1 VPDLSESIYSLFL
14 HVKTPNHGLE
24 SSYENGLFIKFPQ
37 FCTQANIGDDIYLD
51 MVPADLSNMDN
62 SSFDTTAKVDTS
74 DFCRHITQLNSD
86 IQKETI
92 HLDTILKDLRQYY
105 ASVKTKRQLG
115 FDVPVGFRQD
125 NDLQRQFRSHT
136 LPRHL
141 SLEESQSTSTDKVLL
156 DTSLD
161 SISLPLQLGSSIT
174 LELLPIID
182 HDSTVPSPEPLPIPL
197 VRSVDKPSTSLP
209 KHMSMSEDVLRACV
223 GYQQINTLKK
233 QFSHLYQDTVKL
245 DQLPADAV
253 LDSGCLAS
261 LRKKDRNTDPVPRP
275 SKFGEV
281 IHVDIVFGPEIS
293 VGNIHYGLLFVDRF
307 SRMSYL
313 YQLQNLTIY

>member
-1 VPDLSESIYSLFL
+1 
-14 HVKTPNHGLE
+14 
-24 SSYENGLFIKFPQ
+24 
-37 FCTQANIGDDIYLD
+37 
-51 MVPADLSNMDN
+51 M
-62 SSFDTTAKVDTS
+62 
-74 DFCRHITQLNSD
+74 
-86 IQKETI
+86 
-92 HLDTILKDLRQYY
+92 
-105 ASVKTKRQLG
+105 
-115 FDVPVGFRQD
+115 
-125 NDLQRQFRSHT
+125 
-136 LPRHL
+136 
-141 SLEESQSTSTDKVLL
+141 EESQSTSTDKVLL

-174 LELLPIID
+174 SELLPIID

-293 VGNIHYGLLFVDRF
+293 VGNIHYGLLFVDCF

-313 YQLQNLTIY
+313 YQLQNLTTDIRKQFQTIFAQLGFIPRRLISDFDLKLIGGTARDYLNSLLIHINAAPP